1 MQIYNQKKK
10 KKKIKTDLTM
20 NIIGV
25 IIRTNKQIDRVN
37 VCPKD

>member
-1 MQIYNQKKK
+1 MQIYNQKK

-25 IIRTNKQIDRVN
+25 IIRTNK
-37 VCPKD
+37 